1 MPERSESAPLPR
13 PRPPRP
19 CLPFLHTCSHRTP
32 QRIDRGSGRI
42 SYPELARALREVLHV
57 SKEKLPEHKLQAL
70 WRALDQ
76 GNVGSISCQEWLP
89 FVKRGAAALQ
99 AADRAREQAL
109 KEEKRRLL
117 RNEEVE
123 QFKAA
128 SRKAEA
134 ATRAIEQET
143 RKLEALLIKKSRSLP
158 SLDPRIVTSFV
169 TQGGRGSPSWQGSP
183 SGSP

>member
-1 MPERSESAPLPR
+1 M
-13 PRPPRP
+13 
-19 CLPFLHTCSHRTP
+19 
-32 QRIDRGSGRI
+32 
-42 SYPELARALREVLHV
+42 V
-57 SKEKLPEHKLQAL
+57 
-70 WRALDQ
+70 
-76 GNVGSISCQEWLP
+76 
-89 FVKRGAAALQ
+89 AAALQ

>member
-1 MPERSESAPLPR
+1 M
-13 PRPPRP
+13 
-19 CLPFLHTCSHRTP
+19 
-32 QRIDRGSGRI
+32 
-42 SYPELARALREVLHV
+42 

-70 WRALDQ
+70 WRALDH

-134 ATRAIEQET
+134 ATRASLILLWLLAYFT
-143 RKLEALLIKKSRSLP
+143 FFNFLLKLAFNTN
-158 SLDPRIVTSFV
+158 DF
-169 TQGGRGSPSWQGSP
+169 
-183 SGSP
+183 

>member
-1 MPERSESAPLPR
+1 M
-13 PRPPRP
+13 
-19 CLPFLHTCSHRTP
+19 
-32 QRIDRGSGRI
+32 
-42 SYPELARALREVLHV
+42 
-57 SKEKLPEHKLQAL
+57 
-70 WRALDQ
+70 
-76 GNVGSISCQEWLP
+76 
-89 FVKRGAAALQ
+89 KRGAAALQ

>member
-1 MPERSESAPLPR
+1 M
-13 PRPPRP
+13 
-19 CLPFLHTCSHRTP
+19 
-32 QRIDRGSGRI
+32 
-42 SYPELARALREVLHV
+42 

-70 WRALDQ
+70 WRALDP
-76 GNVGSISCQEWLP
+76 GNSGSISCQEWLP

-109 KEEKRRLL
+109 KAEKRRLL

-169 TQGGRGSPSWQGSP
+169 TQGGMGVALMAGVALRVAMRRDMGVCHTELPVGPRPVSSVFDASEYPVGV
-183 SGSP
+183 